1 MADTEISRLPELA
14 VAAVDKFDAL
24 AIADISAS
32 ETKKILALNLVEAG
46 IINLP
51 DDTIDPGKIDWDSAD
66 AVIDGS
72 ALVNRS
78 VAAVKLQA
86 NTLTAAE
93 IAPNAIGA
101 SELANNAVDT
111 AAIADNAVTAAKIS
125 ANAVGASEIAN
136 GSVGTNELADTSV
149 TYVKTNFT
157 NGSIPGAKIAANS
170 LTADQIA
177 ANSIGASELANNAVD
192 TAAVANDAIT
202 NAKIA
207 SGAVNSDSIQ
217 NGTIATAD
225 LANGA
230 VTYAKTNFANGSIPG
245 NKIQGN
251 SLTAAQI
258 APNAI
263 GASELANNS
272 VDTAALAT
280 NSVTSAKIANNA
292 VGSTEIVDGAVSTSK
307 LDDEAVTYAKTNF
320 ADGDI
325 PGAKITGN
333 SLTAGQIAANAI
345 GASELANN
353 AVDTAAIAN
362 LAVTTAKLANG
373 NVTTGKIDSN
383 AVTTE
388 KIADGAVTYSKLTI
402 SDNQI
407 PGSRIVSN
415 SVTALQI
422 APNAVGAS
430 ELADNA
436 VDAAAIASGAVGT
449 SEIAGEAVTTTRI
462 ANDAVTQAKI
472 GPEAVGTDEIEL
484 LAVNTP
490 QLANDAVT
498 PAKLANN
505 LPASILATGSITSAY
520 LADEA
525 VTTSKLDDSSVT
537 TEKLASSSVTD
548 LKILNVDGSKLVP
561 DSVEASKFDPAAF
574 SDGIVLDGTVRHSN
588 QITAATASGI
598 SWDAQGHII
607 GSVDLDADDMP
618 IATDSQLGAII
629 VPAGSGLTVN
639 AEGEIDHRTLI
650 DAGLMSGI
658 TYDEHGHITATR
670 ALISSDLPPAT
681 NTVIGAVSVPTADSN
696 PLVVNGAGALTHS
709 ESVITPGVYASLE
722 VDQYGHAISGS
733 GVLTPGQVPGLDA
746 SKITTGEFSTAFI
759 ADNAITLAKLAD
771 YSISFIQEAE
781 PSVQI
786 QDLHIGVLWLQPSTA
801 QLRMYDGNVWSPIGF
816 GRLSQD
822 NLRFCG
828 TINADTG
835 LITTLNDRGREAGF
849 EVGEAPPTATDALG
863 GAYLL
868 VEVAGSSISVV
879 PATAFDAGDWCLC
892 VNETEGWIRID
903 TITGGGGGSALLRLN
918 DLLDV
923 DINNPLPGDTLIY
936 DSETNNWVN
945 RTTTV
950 DRLTLSPAFDG
961 TTTSFTLSDTCKDQ
975 NNLTLS
981 ISGVIQE
988 PGVDFT
994 VTAGTNELRFASAP
1008 PTGST
1013 YFVLSQQAIASS
1025 GGGGGGGTTLPPGSS
1040 ENELLK
1046 WDNDLGAWTP
1056 SNIIEGG
1063 TY

>member
-1 MADTEISRLPELA
+1 MPDTEISRLVELPIELL
-14 VAAVDKFDAL
+14 DAEDVL
-24 AIADISAS
+24 AIVDNSAS
-32 ETKKILALNLVEAG
+32 ETKKIKATSLVAG
-46 IINLP
+46 AIDELP
-51 DDTIDPGKIDWDSAD
+51 GDTIDPDKIDWDSAG

-72 ALVNRS
+72 ALKDRS
-78 VAAVKLQA
+78 VPAVKLEL
-86 NTLTAAE
+86 NTLTANE
-93 IAPNAIGA
+93 IAPNAIGS
-101 SELANNAVDT
+101 SELASGACDTAALQDDAVTADKLATGSVTADAVGSGEIGEDELADSSVTYAKTNFLDGDIPGAKITANSLTANQIAANAIGSSELADGACDT
-111 AAIADNAVTAAKIS
+111 AAIQDDAVTADKLSTDSVTAD
-125 ANAVGASEIAN
+125 AVGAGEI
-136 GSVGTNELADTSV
+136 GTNELADLSV
-149 TYVKTNFT
+149 TYAKTNFDD
-157 NGSIPGAKIAANS
+157 GSIPGAKIVVNS

-177 ANSIGASELANNAVD
+177 AGAIGSSELSTGAVD
-192 TAAVANDAIT
+192 T
-202 NAKIA
+202 NAL
-207 SGAVNSDSIQ
+207 SNSSVTQDKLATDSV
-217 NGTIATAD
+217 TAD
-225 LANGA
+225 AVGDGEIGTDQLANLSI
-230 VTYAKTNFANGSIPG
+230 TYAKTNFSDGDIAGA
-245 NKIQGN
+245 KIATD
-251 SLTAAQI
+251 SLTATQI

-263 GASELANNS
+263 GSSELANGACDTEAIKDSAVTADKISSNSISDSKIVTEGLGTNAIANGAITYDKTNFTDGSIPGAKITSNSITATQIAANAVGSSELNDLS
-272 VDTAALAT
+272 VDTAALQ
-280 NSVTSAKIANNA
+280 NGSVTA
-292 VGSTEIVDGAVSTSK
+292 
-307 LDDEAVTYAKTNF
+307 
-320 ADGDI
+320 
-325 PGAKITGN
+325 
-333 SLTAGQIAANAI
+333 
-345 GASELANN
+345 
-353 AVDTAAIAN
+353 
-362 LAVTTAKLANG
+362 AKLASDSVSSSNIING
-373 NVTTGKIDSN
+373 TIQTGDLSNELITEDKLATDS
-383 AVTTE
+383 VSTP
-388 KIADGAVTYSKLTI
+388 KL
-402 SDNQI
+402 Q
-407 PGSRIVSN
+407 
-415 SVTALQI
+415 
-422 APNAVGAS
+422 
-430 ELADNA
+430 
-436 VDAAAIASGAVGT
+436 
-449 SEIAGEAVTTTRI
+449 
-462 ANDAVTQAKI
+462 
-472 GPEAVGTDEIEL
+472 
-484 LAVNTP
+484 
-490 QLANDAVT
+490 NDAVT
-498 PAKLANN
+498 PDKLQNN
-505 LPASILATGSITSAY
+505 LPASILATGSITSLY

-525 VTTSKLDDSSVT
+525 CTTAKIDDSAIT

-639 AEGEIDHRTLI
+639 AQGEIDHRTLI

-746 SKITTGEFSTAFI
+746 SQITTGEFDTAFI

-781 PSVQI
+781 PSVNI

-828 TINADTG
+828 TINAETG

-879 PATAFDAGDWCLC
+879 PDTAFDAGDWCLC
-892 VNETEGWIRID
+892 VNATEGWIRID
-903 TITGGGGGSALLRLN
+903 TITGGGGGAALVRLN

-923 DINNPLPGDTLIY
+923 DINNPLPGDALIY

-950 DRLTLSPAFDG
+950 DRLTLAPAFDG
-961 TTTSFTLSDTCKDQ
+961 TTTSFTLSDTCEDQ

-1025 GGGGGGGTTLPPGSS
+1025 GGGGGGGTTLPPGTS
-1040 ENELLK
+1040 ENELLG
-1046 WDNDLGAWTP
+1046 WNNDLGSWGP
-1056 SNIIEGG
+1056 VSSIDGG
-1063 TY
+1063 SY